1 MEIKKVGVVGAGTM
15 GSSIAEVFAFNGYDV
30 KLKDQNMDLAKR
42 GFENIKKVA
51 SSYEKI
57 LIEKPEKEISR
68 IESYGI
74 SLDENQKNIIR
85 KKLASGFRASDIEKR
100 IKLTDDYSDLA
111 DCDYVVEAVFENEKV
126 KQDVFANLSGSLRE
140 DAIVASNTS
149 SLSIT
154 KLSSSISHP
163 ERMLINHFFNPPY
176 LLPLVEVVP
185 SLLTGNDIVKENIAF
200 LSSLQNHRE
209 KMVPVPVK
217 EREGFIVNRIL
228 IPMINDAGKMLDE
241 NVASAEEIDKAMKK
255 GAGMP
260 MGPFELAD
268 MIGLDVVKDVM
279 DILRN
284 SYGEHYITSQ
294 TIKRMVEAKNL
305 GKKTK
310 RGFYSYK

>member
-30 KLKDQNMDLAKR
+30 ILKDQNMDLAKR
-42 GFENIKKVA
+42 GLENIKKVA

-57 LIEKPEKEISR
+57 LIEKPEKEISK

-74 SLDENQKNIIR
+74 SLDENQKNTIR
-85 KKLASGFRASDIEKR
+85 KKLASGFRASDIERR

-126 KQDVFANLSGSLRE
+126 KQDVFGNLSGILRE

-176 LLPLVEVVP
+176 LLPLVEIVP
-185 SLLTGNDIVKENIAF
+185 SLLTGNEIVNENIAF

-209 KMVPVPVK
+209 KMVPVKVK
-217 EREGFIVNRIL
+217 EREGFIVNRLL

-279 DILRN
+279 DILRD
-284 SYGEHYITSQ
+284 SYGDHYITSQ
-294 TIKRMVEAKNL
+294 TIKRLVEAKYL

>member
-15 GSSIAEVFAFNGYDV
+15 GSSIAEVFAFNGHDV
-30 KLKDQNMDLAKR
+30 ILKDQNMDLAKR
-42 GFENIKKVA
+42 GLENIKKVA

-57 LIEKPEKEISR
+57 LTEKPEKEISK
-68 IESYGI
+68 IESYGV
-74 SLDENQKNIIR
+74 SLDENQKNTIR
-85 KKLASGFRASDIEKR
+85 KKLASGFRASDIERR

-111 DCDYVVEAVFENEKV
+111 DCDYVVEAVFENEEV
-126 KQDVFANLSGSLRE
+126 KQDVFANLSGILRE

-185 SLLTGNDIVKENIAF
+185 SLLTGNEIVNENIAF

-209 KMVPVPVK
+209 KMVPVKVK
-217 EREGFIVNRIL
+217 EREGFIVNRLL

-279 DILRN
+279 DILRD
-284 SYGEHYITSQ
+284 SYGDHYITSQ
-294 TIKRMVEAKNL
+294 TIKRLVEAKYL